1 MGKVSI
7 NVARMYYPVKT
18 LGPGNRMGIWLAG
31 CPRNCR
37 GCISPDFRSESAGR
51 PIEVERLMEMIR
63 GYLSGYSPDRVR
75 EKETSEKES
84 GEKESVEDE
93 YRNKEFVENKN
104 RGCGVTISGGEPFLQ
119 AAALKEL
126 VREIRKYTE
135 DIIIFT
141 GYLYEELIEKKDD
154 DIDDIL
160 SMTGMLVDG
169 PYIDELNDGTGMR
182 GSSNQRFIILN
193 HLEYYDHPENWKR
206 AVQGAVYGN
215 KIITMGIPDKI

>member
-31 CPRNCR
+31 CPRNCS

-63 GYLSGYSPDRVR
+63 GYLSGYRTDRVR
-75 EKETSEKES
+75 EKETAEKES
-84 GEKESVEDE
+84 REKETVEDE